1 MHIEIIILPSTYLFL
16 FCYYSCMPFDVVL
29 PESELM
35 LGCLHCSKETT
46 VKVILGGEWKAG
58 QTMNYTFINNQ
69 HFTLHSIF
77 REWNKALKTVVQLRT
92 ARQFFM
98 FNLAFVLFLA
108 EH

>member
-46 VKVILGGEWKAG
+46 VKVILGGE
-58 QTMNYTFINNQ
+58 
-69 HFTLHSIF
+69 
-77 REWNKALKTVVQLRT
+77 
-92 ARQFFM
+92 
-98 FNLAFVLFLA
+98 
-108 EH
+108 